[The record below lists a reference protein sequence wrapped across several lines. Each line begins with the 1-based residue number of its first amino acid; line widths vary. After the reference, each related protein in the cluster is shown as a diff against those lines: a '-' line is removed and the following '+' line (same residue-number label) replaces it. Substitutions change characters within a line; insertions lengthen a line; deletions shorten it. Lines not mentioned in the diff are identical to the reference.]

1 MPSHDL
7 FVSAAAGS
15 TGWPPLTLATAAA
28 LPEGR
33 GARGDV
39 VVSTADLH
47 APPRSLTCARAR
59 LNGKHYARTCEDWLA
74 KQDAG
79 NKGGKSIAALR
90 KDAERK
96 GNDPLEGEKTFYR

>member
-7 FVSAAAGS
+7 FVSIALAA
-15 TGWPPLTLATAAA
+15 TWYLWLTLGASAA
-28 LPEGR
+28 LPER
-33 GARGDV
+33 RRARGDV
-39 VVSTADLH
+39 VVSKRVVLV
-47 APPRSLTCARAR
+47 PQRSLTGASPR